1 MADDILSGAN
11 RLFSVRTPPNQT
23 HGIKTLQE
31 KTMLEDFNFRVILEY
46 MPLYLQ
52 CFLAT
57 LWLSALSL
65 VGAILVGIIACAMRL
80 SQSKTLSRTA
90 GVYIESIRSTPLL
103 VQLYFFYFG
112 LPSLGVMVPE
122 WVTGVFALTLNSG
135 AYYAEIIRAG
145 IQGIAFGQIEAGI
158 ASGLNYFQRM
168 RYIILPQ
175 ALGMTIRPMLGQA
188 IVLVKDSSLLSLIS
202 IMELTRAG
210 QLLTSNRFMPT
221 EGFLTTAAFYLILYY
236 LLKTFSRWSGKRLI
250 FMEAH

>member
-1 MADDILSGAN
+1 
-11 RLFSVRTPPNQT
+11 
-23 HGIKTLQE
+23 
-31 KTMLEDFNFRVILEY
+31 MLETFNFRVILEY
-46 MPLYLQ
+46 MPLYGQ

-65 VGAILVGIIACAMRL
+65 LGAILVGIIACAMRL
-80 SQSKTLSRTA
+80 SQSRIMAGVA

-112 LPSLGVMVPE
+112 LPTLGIMLPE

-135 AYYAEIIRAG
+135 AYYAEIIRSG
-145 IQGIAFGQIEAGI
+145 IQAIHTGQIEAGI
-158 ASGLNYFQRM
+158 ASGLSYFQRM

-210 QLLTSNRFMPT
+210 QMLTSDRFMPA

-236 LLKTFSRWSGKRLI
+236 MLKAFSGWAEKRLI
-250 FMEAH
+250 FREAH

>member
-1 MADDILSGAN
+1 
-11 RLFSVRTPPNQT
+11 
-23 HGIKTLQE
+23 
-31 KTMLEDFNFRVILEY
+31 MLEAFNFRVILEY

-57 LWLSALSL
+57 LWLSVLSL
-65 VGAILVGIIACAMRL
+65 IGAVLVGIIACAMRL
-80 SQSKTLSRTA
+80 SPSRAISRTA

-112 LPSLGVMVPE
+112 LPTLGIMLPE
-122 WVTGVFALTLNSG
+122 WLTGVIALTLNSG

-145 IQGIAFGQIEAGI
+145 IQAIAYGQIEAGI

-210 QLLTSNRFMPT
+210 QMLTSERFMPT
-221 EGFLTTAAFYLILYY
+221 EGFLTTAAFYLLLYY
-236 LLKTFSRWSGKRLI
+236 LLKTFSGWSEKRLI
-250 FMEAH
+250 FREAH

>member
-1 MADDILSGAN
+1 
-11 RLFSVRTPPNQT
+11 
-23 HGIKTLQE
+23 
-31 KTMLEDFNFRVILEY
+31 MLEAFNFRVILEY

-52 CFLAT
+52 CFSAT

-65 VGAILVGIIACAMRL
+65 LGAIMVGTIACAMRL
-80 SQSKTLSRTA
+80 SASRISACIA

-103 VQLYFFYFG
+103 AQLYFFYFG
-112 LPSLGVMVPE
+112 LPSLGIMLPE
-122 WVTGVFALTLNSG
+122 WVTGIIALTLNSG

-145 IQGIAFGQIEAGI
+145 IQAIAYGQIEAGI

-210 QLLTSNRFMPT
+210 QLLTSDRFMPT
-221 EGFLTTAAFYLILYY
+221 EGFLTTAAFYLVIYY
-236 LLKTFSRWSGKRLI
+236 MLKGFSGWSEKRLI
-250 FMEAH
+250 FREAH